1 MDFGGICV
9 KNAYFCSYN
18 LCSMGFFKS
27 LFSSPQSV
35 ETQTPEE
42 VSAEKKRIAFETLRD
57 SGIRAMN
64 IKEYKLAADYFQKA
78 LELNPDD
85 SETKALLAEAY
96 MNSGEMEKALEL
108 LRPLAEENPDNPK
121 IRISIAQAALQLK
134 DWDEVLAVSAEAE
147 HLNPENP
154 SVYYFEG
161 MAYNGME
168 DYDNAVAK
176 FSQAIALANDYA
188 AAIVMRARCYAAQE
202 KFEEAEK
209 DIDQLINNN
218 QADDYVFIQKGNLC
232 KAREDYENAADAYR
246 KALEINPFN
255 VEAYILEAETY
266 EIMGN
271 DAKALA
277 VYNEGVDYMP
287 GVADLLRARAA
298 HKEKNGDNAGAE
310 ADRKEAEKYSAPQ
323 DAKENGE
330 EFTQMQNRVEDNMRK
345 ANPFGL

>member
-1 MDFGGICV
+1 
-9 KNAYFCSYN
+9 
-18 LCSMGFFKS
+18 MGFFKS

-96 MNSGEMEKALEL
+96 LNSGEMEKALEL

-134 DWDEVLAVSAEAE
+134 DWDEVLAASAEAE

-287 GVADLLRARAA
+287 GRRICCGQGLLTKRKTATMQGR
-298 HKEKNGDNAGAE
+298 KPTGKRLKNIPR
-310 ADRKEAEKYSAPQ
+310 RK
-323 DAKENGE
+323 
-330 EFTQMQNRVEDNMRK
+330 MRK
-345 ANPFGL
+345 RTAKNSPKCKTEWKTTCERLILSDFNYPILERKQKL